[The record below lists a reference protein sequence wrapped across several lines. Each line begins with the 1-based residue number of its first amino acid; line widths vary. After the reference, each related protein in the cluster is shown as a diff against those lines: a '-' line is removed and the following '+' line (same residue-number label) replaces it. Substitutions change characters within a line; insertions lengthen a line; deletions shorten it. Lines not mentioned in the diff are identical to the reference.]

1 MKVLILHSLAP
12 TTAGPGRNVAEFD
25 LSGAV
30 HGLRSVLPEAGVAA
44 VRGEVREVLD
54 ALETYRPDVEFN
66 ACEAP
71 LGRPDLEAH
80 VAALLEW
87 LGIPFTG
94 SGSATL
100 ALCRRKD
107 RINAVLT
114 AAGVAVPR
122 GGVFPCIVKPAD
134 EDGSAGID
142 EHSICDDVDQV
153 NYAKSRING
162 PVVVEEFLSGEEFVV
177 SLWGRTEPEH
187 LSLARM
193 EFTNDLRINTYAS
206 KWLKESSDYANTC
219 LTPHIDL
226 PEALRLGETARAVG
240 ARGYMGVDLRL
251 DSEGM
256 PRVLDVNPN
265 PDLGQ
270 GEGIH
275 QAVIEAGWTWE
286 RFVRQQIEWAQ

>member
-94 SGSATL
+94 SGSTARPVP
-100 ALCRRKD
+100 AEGSDQRRTD
-107 RINAVLT
+107 SGR
-114 AAGVAVPR
+114 R
-122 GGVFPCIVKPAD
+122 R
-134 EDGSAGID
+134 GSARR
-142 EHSICDDVDQV
+142 S
-153 NYAKSRING
+153 
-162 PVVVEEFLSGEEFVV
+162 V
-177 SLWGRTEPEH
+177 SVHRE
-187 LSLARM
+187 AR
-193 EFTNDLRINTYAS
+193 R
-206 KWLKESSDYANTC
+206 
-219 LTPHIDL
+219 
-226 PEALRLGETARAVG
+226 
-240 ARGYMGVDLRL
+240 
-251 DSEGM
+251 
-256 PRVLDVNPN
+256 
-265 PDLGQ
+265 
-270 GEGIH
+270 
-275 QAVIEAGWTWE
+275 
-286 RFVRQQIEWAQ
+286 